1 MVLFHYSYR
10 KLNYVYVTIKTFLM
24 HSISENVTEVKKLP
38 LICTVFLE
46 VLPVPLRVAQF
57 LSAVHDFLNQQ
68 LQLIS
73 PIPAWYFFQ
82 VEMEFL
88 RIFRQNSNSCT
99 ADPRAPTAKF
109 LIELTQL
116 HYLEGGFCK
125 WKPELKGDLE
135 SCFLPT
141 SLILLPGFKRNKMLD
156 QDFKMIKTMEATS
169 QVESKQMVKVSVLS
183 SAISATSFGVTLVNS
198 SCWT

>member
-1 MVLFHYSYR
+1 MVLVNYSYR
-10 KLNYVYVTIKTFLM
+10 TFNYVYVSIKTFLM
-24 HSISENVTEVKKLP
+24 HSVSENVTEVKKLP

-57 LSAVHDFLNQQ
+57 LFAAHDFLNQQ
-68 LQLIS
+68 LQLVS

-88 RIFRQNSNSCT
+88 KIFRQNSNSCT
-99 ADPRAPTAKF
+99 ADPRALTAKF

-125 WKPELKGDLE
+125 
-135 SCFLPT
+135 
-141 SLILLPGFKRNKMLD
+141 
-156 QDFKMIKTMEATS
+156 
-169 QVESKQMVKVSVLS
+169 
-183 SAISATSFGVTLVNS
+183 
-198 SCWT
+198 